1 MKNIIIII
9 FTIILGVYI
18 GTNFIM
24 GDGDRGISFQRGA
37 EYVAEKTSGEIK
49 KISDYTP
56 SGL

>member
-1 MKNIIIII
+1 MKNIIVII

-24 GDGDRGISFQRGA
+24 GDGDSGISFQKGA
-37 EYVAEKTSGEIK
+37 EYVAEKTKDEIQ
-49 KISDYTP
+49 IITNYTP